1 MIVLGFIRAD
11 VEFVCLSVDINFF
24 LLSIITLDLSFDDVG
39 LKFISNIKKDN
50 NKMFIYLFK
59 FVVTD
64 TDPCVVKVLL
74 DVCLNGIRPFDK
86 LDFDVDCFYRLE

>member
-50 NKMFIYLFK
+50 KK
-59 FVVTD
+59 
-64 TDPCVVKVLL
+64 C
-74 DVCLNGIRPFDK
+74 
-86 LDFDVDCFYRLE
+86 